1 MYLVWNIYSLL
12 ITIIFLLQV
21 FLLSNL
27 GSQKLLLCCN
37 FFMLLLCLLFLLI
50 YDVQFFSVHLV
61 IQKKDL
67 KYLLS
72 TNKAALTLLLFK
84 GKIRTKTNTKFL
96 VMLSHCYE
104 WFGHL
109 LYQIMAHCL
118 VLSTG
123 SVHM

>member
-1 MYLVWNIYSLL
+1 MEYKFFVDNYY
-12 ITIIFLLQV
+12 FLLQV

-27 GSQKLLLCCN
+27 GSQKLLLCS
-37 FFMLLLCLLFLLI
+37 LLFLLI

-118 VLSTG
+118 VLGTG